1 MRSAGPGLKF
11 TRYALGFF
19 LLFACLDRSGAE
31 TTNAPGAAANP
42 ENASPEIL
50 RAYLQLQEQLQT
62 TQLALERNRQEA
74 EAAATRNA
82 ELLQTRL
89 RLLEQALVGERAR
102 ELDALQNSQR
112 LMLIFAGVFAGVGL
126 LTVLLTNYIQWRTV
140 NRLVTL
146 STAQS
151 LPALASGAPL
161 AALGPGAGPLVP
173 AGAGT
178 TESTSVRMLGII
190 ERLERR
196 IQELEQ
202 TARPPLSNPAETPM
216 TVPQPAVELAA
227 DSQTLAAARR
237 AAQIDLLMGKGQA
250 LLDLGRADEA
260 LACFDETLRLD
271 PQHAEALVRK
281 GAALEQARK
290 PDEAIACYDRA
301 IAADRSFTMAYLHKG
316 GLYNRLDRHEE
327 ALRCYEEALK
337 TQETANGA

>member
-19 LLFACLDRSGAE
+19 LLFACLSRSGAE
-31 TTNAPGAAANP
+31 TTNAPGTAANP

-50 RAYLQLQEQLQT
+50 RACLQLQEQLQT

-74 EAAATRNA
+74 EAAASRNA

-102 ELDALQNSQR
+102 ELDALQNSQQ

-173 AGAGT
+173 AGA

-202 TARPPLSNPAETPM
+202 TARPPLSASAVTPIAA
-216 TVPQPAVELAA
+216 PQLTGDVTGDPQA
-227 DSQTLAAARR
+227 LAAARR

-271 PQHAEALVRK
+271 PQHAEALVKK

-337 TQETANGA
+337 TQETASGA